1 MKIASATITP
11 SGNSKAAVST
21 DRAAMQSEACA
32 DTATQAGVSET
43 IAEPCTETTTSET
56 TANPGAGAVEACAN
70 AETTESKATTQKTA
84 GVTVT
89 ATKAGEVEDN
99 LSPVSNAVSQPS
111 APHAVKPNVV
121 FIDSIN
127 SFRYGSLWYHPC
139 KVLP

>member
-1 MKIASATITP
+1 VKIALATVTP

-21 DRAAMQSEACA
+21 DRTATQFEACA

-56 TANPGAGAVEACAN
+56 TANPGADAVEACAN
-70 AETTESKATTQKTA
+70 AETSKSKAATQKTA
-84 GVTVT
+84 GVTDT

-111 APHAVKPNVV
+111 APHAAKPNVV

-127 SFRYGSLWYHPC
+127 SFRYGSLWYPPS